1 MPLLVLAS
9 CFARAR
15 GVATGRECER
25 VSERER
31 KNDASEGSRQK
42 ESVLER
48 RNTALA
54 QLCGTFDMSFKPSLK
69 M

>member
-1 MPLLVLAS
+1 MPVLVLAS
-9 CFARAR
+9 CFAQAL

-25 VSERER
+25 ASKRERKTPAREGERER
-31 KNDASEGSRQK
+31 

-54 QLCGTFDMSFKPSLK
+54 ELCGTFDMSFEPHL
-69 M
+69 